1 LTSTEVGIKIKHMR
15 KEPFFVGDYVHVFNR
30 GNRKMD
36 IVRDNIDRWR
46 FLSILRYFNDQR
58 PSLNILRE
66 LINMRLLRFDLNS
79 TEGNY
84 RFDWPKNWPAQ
95 KPLVRIVSY
104 ALMPNHYHLLLQEI
118 TEGGISI
125 FMKKLGNGL
134 TGYINIKYNE
144 AGKIF
149 QGSYKA
155 KTVKNENYLQ
165 YLDAYIQVLNPFE
178 LLSPEFVIKSP
189 RKAFL
194 EVAANPF
201 SSLGESLGLNNLQ
214 IVDRK
219 SIEREI
225 GLTGDR
231 EKYLKLINDI
241 MAAGGLK
248 KILGELLFD

>member
-1 LTSTEVGIKIKHMR
+1 
-15 KEPFFVGDYVHVFNR
+15 
-30 GNRKMD
+30 
-36 IVRDNIDRWR
+36 
-46 FLSILRYFNDQR
+46 
-58 PSLNILRE
+58 
-66 LINMRLLRFDLNS
+66 
-79 TEGNY
+79 
-84 RFDWPKNWPAQ
+84 
-95 KPLVRIVSY
+95 
-104 ALMPNHYHLLLQEI
+104 MPNHYHLLLQEI
-118 TEGGISI
+118 DDGGISV
-125 FMKKLGNGL
+125 FMKKLGNGF
-134 TGYINIKYNE
+134 TGYVNIKYDE
-144 AGKIF
+144 VGKIF

-225 GLTGDR
+225 GLTSDR